1 MKQCVAHPSLALLS
15 VSCCLSLCFPS
26 RKRLCACAWLCIGEY
41 SFALSGRKDIGFGG
55 PAAGELAKAE
65 GVGQVRHI
73 CPSGGNAT
81 PK

>member
-1 MKQCVAHPSLALLS
+1 MHGFGLENASS
-15 VSCCLSLCFPS
+15 
-26 RKRLCACAWLCIGEY
+26 
-41 SFALSGRKDIGFGG
+41 SFVPRERKDMGFGA

-65 GVGQVRHI
+65 GVGQVRPI

>member
-1 MKQCVAHPSLALLS
+1 MPMHSFVLENAS
-15 VSCCLSLCFPS
+15 F
-26 RKRLCACAWLCIGEY
+26 
-41 SFALSGRKDIGFGG
+41 SFASSERKDMGFGG

-73 CPSGGNAT
+73 CPSEDNAT